1 MKLTILGMNGPFP
14 APGGATSGYLLES
27 DNGETKLLI
36 ECGSGVLARATRYVK
51 IEELSAIVLSHLHFD
66 HMSDMGVLQ
75 YLLQFTPMRR
85 NLPVIAPREP
95 ETVRRLIECDRLDFI
110 EPQDRT
116 IGEMRLSF
124 LPAVHPVPGVCLR
137 VECDGR
143 SFFYTG
149 DTNQAPGLELM
160 ANGANLILADAGL
173 NNAQWNP
180 AAPHLSAGLCGELA
194 RDAGA
199 EALILTHLRPGND
212 PETLLSQAQA
222 AFPGAQLA
230 KAGSRYVI

>member
-1 MKLTILGMNGPFP
+1 
-14 APGGATSGYLLES
+14 
-27 DNGETKLLI
+27 
-36 ECGSGVLARATRYVK
+36 
-51 IEELSAIVLSHLHFD
+51 
-66 HMSDMGVLQ
+66 MSDMGVLQ

-173 NNAQWNP
+173 TNAQWNP